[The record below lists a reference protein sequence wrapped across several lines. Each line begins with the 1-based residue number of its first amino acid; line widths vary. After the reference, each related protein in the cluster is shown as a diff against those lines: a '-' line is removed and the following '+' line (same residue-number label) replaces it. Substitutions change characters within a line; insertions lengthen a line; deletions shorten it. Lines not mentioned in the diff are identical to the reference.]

1 MALPEE
7 KRASSMKS
15 IIHYTLSGC
24 VVLALYAPCFA
35 GQVVTVPSADAATI
49 ALAMIKAKAFDT
61 VLVANGVYTGP
72 VLVKADVVFKS
83 QSQFGAV
90 LDGGGKGAAVTL
102 GGNATV
108 CGFEIRNG
116 AIGVSSSRP
125 GNAIVK
131 CRITQNR
138 QSGII
143 CVGDVPLIQDNLIV
157 FNKGSG
163 IQGWNLTSTSASIN
177 HNTIAYNLNNGIA
190 LGGTSNAI
198 IEKNIIA
205 FNESAGVKTMEQV
218 RTSMAGNNFYK
229 NGIMPSSL
237 PPNNFAADPK
247 FTAPKDKLDFSLQA
261 DSPLKSL
268 LSNNEEIGARASY

>member
-1 MALPEE
+1 MNFTRFIYTVPALF
-7 KRASSMKS
+7 AA
-15 IIHYTLSGC
+15 
-24 VVLALYAPCFA
+24 VVLVTPVYA
-35 GQVVTVPSADAATI
+35 GQVVSVPSADASTI

-61 VLVANGVYTGP
+61 VLVANGVYTGQ
-72 VLVKADVVFKS
+72 VMVKADVVLKA

-143 CVGDVPLIQDNLIV
+143 CVGDVPLIQDNLIIY
-157 FNKGSG
+157 NKGSG
-163 IQGWNLTSTSASIN
+163 IQGWNLTSTAASIN
-177 HNTIAYNLNNGIA
+177 HNTIAYNMNNGIA
-190 LGGTSNAI
+190 LGGTSSVI
-198 IEKNIIA
+198 IERNIIA
-205 FNESAGVKTMEQV
+205 FNESAGVKAMDQV
-218 RTSMAGNNFYK
+218 KTSMSSNDFYK
-229 NGIMPSSL
+229 NGIAPYNLS
-237 PPNNFAADPK
+237 PNNYTADPK

-268 LSNNEEIGARASY
+268 LANNEEIGARASY

>member
-1 MALPEE
+1 MHFTRSLYA
-7 KRASSMKS
+7 
-15 IIHYTLSGC
+15 I
-24 VVLALYAPCFA
+24 LALIAAIGPAVPLLA
-35 GQVVTVPSADAATI
+35 GQVVPVPSAEGSTI
-49 ALAMIKAKAFDT
+49 ALAMIKAKAYDT
-61 VLVANGVYTGP
+61 VLVANGVYTGS
-72 VLVKADVVFKS
+72 VMVKADVVLKA

-90 LDGGGKGAAVTL
+90 LDGGGKGATVTL

-108 CGFEIRNG
+108 CGFEVKNG
-116 AIGVSSSRP
+116 AIGVSSSRV

-143 CVGDVPLIQDNLIV
+143 CVGDVPLIQDNIIV

-177 HNTIAYNLNNGIA
+177 HNTIAYNQNNGIA
-190 LGGTSNAI
+190 LGGASNVI

-205 FNESAGVKTMEQV
+205 FNDNAGVKAMEPV
-218 RTSMAGNNFYK
+218 KTSMSSNNIYK
-229 NGIMPSSL
+229 NGIAPPSL
-237 PPNNFAADPK
+237 PADNYSADPK

-268 LSNNEEIGARASY
+268 LANNEEIGARASY

>member
-1 MALPEE
+1 MNFTSFFYFMPALL
-7 KRASSMKS
+7 AA
-15 IIHYTLSGC
+15 T
-24 VVLALYAPCFA
+24 VLAAPLCA
-35 GQVVTVPSADAATI
+35 GQVVSVPSAEAATI

-61 VLVANGVYTGP
+61 VLVANGVYSGQ
-72 VLVKADVVFKS
+72 VMVKADVVLKA
-83 QSQFGAV
+83 QSQFGAA

-116 AIGVSSSRP
+116 AIGVSSSRA

-163 IQGWNLTSTSASIN
+163 IQGWNLTSTAASIN
-177 HNTIAYNLNNGIA
+177 HNTIAYNQNNGIA
-190 LGGTSNAI
+190 LGGMSSVI
-198 IEKNIIA
+198 IEKNVIA
-205 FNESAGVKTMEQV
+205 FNESAGVKAMDQV
-218 RTSMAGNNFYK
+218 KTSMSGNDFYK
-229 NGIMPSSL
+229 NGITPSSL
-237 PPNNFAADPK
+237 PAGNYTADPK

-268 LSNNEEIGARASY
+268 LANNEEIGARASY

>member
-1 MALPEE
+1 MNFSRPYYAISVLCAALGLVT
-7 KRASSMKS
+7 S
-15 IIHYTLSGC
+15 L
-24 VVLALYAPCFA
+24 FA
-35 GQVVTVPSADAATI
+35 GQLVSVPSAEASTI

-72 VLVKADVVFKS
+72 VMVKADVVLKA

-90 LDGGGKGAAVTL
+90 LDGGGKGATVTL

-108 CGFEIRNG
+108 CGFEVKNG
-116 AIGVSSSRP
+116 AIGVSSSRA

-143 CVGDVPLIQDNLIV
+143 CVGDVPLIQDNIIV

-177 HNTIAYNLNNGIA
+177 HNTIAYNQNNGIA
-190 LGGTSNAI
+190 LGGASNVI

-205 FNESAGVKTMEQV
+205 FNESAGVKAMEPV
-218 RTSMAGNNFYK
+218 KTSMSGNDFYK
-229 NGIMPSSL
+229 NGIAPPSLSAD
-237 PPNNFAADPK
+237 NYAADPK
-247 FTAPKDKLDFSLQA
+247 FTAPRDNLDFSLQA

-268 LSNNEEIGARASY
+268 LPNTEEIGARAPY